1 MDKLKRVLSGN
12 DATPEESDG
21 ILPYVSTP
29 RYFVTWLAFFAFPFL
44 MKCNVVQCSIMYNNR
59 SEFSALIWL

>member
-21 ILPYVSTP
+21 ILPYVSVEIYAPLIAFHRTP
-29 RYFVTWLAFFAFPFL
+29 AVIFYSVHHIEHP
-44 MKCNVVQCSIMYNNR
+44 
-59 SEFSALIWL
+59 

>member
-21 ILPYVSTP
+21 ILPYVS
-29 RYFVTWLAFFAFPFL
+29 
-44 MKCNVVQCSIMYNNR
+44 VVM
-59 SEFSALIWL
+59 LL

>member
-21 ILPYVSTP
+21 ILPYVSRNIHVRP
-29 RYFVTWLAFFAFPFL
+29 V
-44 MKCNVVQCSIMYNNR
+44 
-59 SEFSALIWL
+59 ALLSNIFTQLF